1 MGTSPG
7 LLLLVEVAVGTG
19 ITTHLPLVSDGVAV
33 WLAFG
38 SGFIRTPATLRK
50 KF

>member
-1 MGTSPG
+1 MGTTPEP
-7 LLLLVEVAVGTG
+7 LLVEVAVGAP

-33 WLAFG
+33 LLELG
-38 SGFIRTPATLRK
+38 RGFIRTPATLRK